1 MSLQLSNITKVV
13 MLGVRNLKKVEAIIR
28 PFKLDEVKIA
38 LVNAGIVG
46 MTVSEV
52 RGFGRQKGMTE
63 RYRGSEY
70 TVEFLQKLK
79 VEIVVENDQ
88 VDMVVDKI
96 IAASRTGEIG
106 DGKIFISPV
115 EQIIRIRTGE
125 KNLEAI

>member
-1 MSLQLSNITKVV
+1 
-13 MLGVRNLKKVEAIIR
+13 MLGVKNLKKVEAIIR

-106 DGKIFISPV
+106 DGKIFISTV

-125 KNLEAI
+125 KNQEAI

>member
-1 MSLQLSNITKVV
+1 M
-13 MLGVRNLKKVEAIIR
+13 KKVEAIIR

-52 RGFGRQKGMTE
+52 RGFGRQKGQTE

-70 TVEFLQKLK
+70 TVEFLQNLK
-79 VEIVVENDQ
+79 VEIVVEDDQ
-88 VDMVVDKI
+88 VDMVVEKI
-96 IAASRTGEIG
+96 ITAARTGEIG

>member
-1 MSLQLSNITKVV
+1 
-13 MLGVRNLKKVEAIIR
+13 VRKLKKVEAIIR

>member
-1 MSLQLSNITKVV
+1 MSRRLSNITKVV
-13 MLGVRNLKKVEAIIR
+13 VLGVRNLKKVEAIIR

>member
-1 MSLQLSNITKVV
+1 M
-13 MLGVRNLKKVEAIIR
+13 KKVEAIIR

-52 RGFGRQKGMTE
+52 RGFGRQKGQTE

-79 VEIVVENDQ
+79 IEIVIEDDQ
-88 VDMVVDKI
+88 VDMVVDKVI
-96 IAASRTGEIG
+96 MAARTGEIG

-115 EQIIRIRTGE
+115 DEIIRIRTGE